1 MMAVRVSVFGAVA
14 LVLSLVPACV
24 SMPANPNPFNYTLY
38 DGSNLTV
45 RLRGNELGNLL
56 VLEENG
62 QVIVEVD
69 PPEGNTGIDFKYAT
83 VDEVTGAVMPTG
95 PRVKDVDPASF
106 EKVDPRTVRVVLNP
120 EKVARMRPPSAK
132 ASAGLKGR
140 RLVEA
145 TGLVRNL
152 MCLIRFSDH
161 KSRTLPTVQQITNLM
176 NEAGG
181 GADAPSGSVRD
192 VYLEN
197 SYGTFDLTSTVTP
210 WYDCTLTER
219 QAAGTDSATGSDS
232 RLDEC
237 MRQCLTKAAADY
249 DLVDFDSDDD
259 GVIDA
264 VGFLHSGYGAEL
276 GGADCNGVGY
286 KNRIWSH
293 KWGFYPPFEADGI
306 SVPEYHIS
314 PGLWGDCG
322 SEIGRMGVIA
332 HETGH
337 FFGLPDLYDYSDTGS
352 GLGDF
357 ALMANSWGV
366 DGSQYYPP
374 AFNAWSRVTLGW
386 ITDVIVVDDASDAGQ
401 YTLNAIGGTP
411 EVMKITYGFSHPD
424 EYLLVSNRRPYGID
438 SLLPA
443 DGVFVWHVDDSDDVC
458 SGQKTNGCPGYPG
471 QSCWPFNGQ
480 HYWVALIQAD
490 GFYDLEKGYS
500 ADSQD
505 VFIGPNAELSDCGG
519 SSCQP
524 NCRAYQGGIIALTGI
539 TLSGFSNAGDSVTFT
554 VELDDSTSGNAVNPP
569 AECGPGIDKSGNCN
583 DCIGATCNG
592 YEDWIGDGA
601 CDDGE
606 WGLYFNCDAFN
617 FDEGDCDCSAGQCIT
632 DGTTGSV
639 SSSAASTATSTT
651 IVATTDTSTT
661 SSPESIPSTI
671 GLSSTIET
679 TAAFTAF
686 TTATSAT
693 GFTSSS
699 LTATPVTTASTDFC
713 VSYDSWLGDGYCD
726 DFTNVLACGWDGG
739 DCCGCTCNCADFCFS
754 PCGEGG
760 YNCLDPENPAASCT
774 TQAPVPCEGRWSDWG
789 TCECEGGTSGTES
802 RTFSIEVEAQGAGRD
817 CEWDDEEVDDG
828 ECTCTT
834 TTTTAPPPCLSAGD
848 GQCTNECNNAIHN
861 WDGGDCCL
869 STCTAANFSCNA
881 ERFECL
887 NPTAVENGGAGNCS
901 ALPFDWVGDAYCD
914 NAAEGF
920 NTAAC
925 GWDGGDCCLSTC
937 SDSANY
943 TCGATSPAC
952 LDPSASENSDP
963 ACAARPNSWV
973 GDGYCDSVFP
983 WGDGT
988 DFNSGLCGWDGGD
1001 CCASTCNGTC
1011 SGFVFTCRDP
1021 DAEENFGRPETCGE
1035 PFSWLG
1041 DGFCDLIANVQ
1052 SCSWDL
1058 GDCCESTCDDSL
1070 KDACN
1075 DAAGSGCFG
1084 ANCDVW
1090 VAVGDTCGVLELQ
1103 YGCDCSGCVC
1113 DENAKIPAY
1122 DCGTGGYACV
1132 DPDAAESPKFPEGC
1146 EPDDDVEVS
1155 WIGDGFCDAEELN
1168 TEACGWD
1175 GGDCC
1180 GDTCESLVYQ
1190 CGSFTSFACKDPSSN
1205 DGCSS
1210 PESFAGDGY
1219 CDVAFNTHR
1228 CSWDAGDC
1236 CAGSCVP
1243 KCASRCPY
1251 SCGTPEYACA
1261 DPRFDTTT
1269 TTTTTTTVAATTTL
1283 VSPDCSVAGTT
1294 GCITVVA
1301 EDITPEICADLGGRE
1316 MTAAFV
1322 NRIFTNFASA
1332 LGTQHASVYFLTS
1345 SEPIVNCT
1353 DVGLEITILVRAAH
1367 RAAFQV
1373 AFGRRLIGD
1382 EIEYGGKSVFFE
1394 LILLWIYRCPGLQR

>member
-861 WDGGDCCL
+861 WDGGDCCEDTCL
-869 STCTAANFSCNA
+869 DEAQSYECGQVVYVCRDPSSSGYMDMGDCEVDNQDWIADGYCDIGEGYDGYNTEACMWDGGDCCSSTCEDGAYACGTNGYDCLDPDSGDVLCPAEHQSYIADGYCDGNEIAYNTRDCNWDGGDCCEVTCQSSIYACGSSPVRYDCQDPDANSCQADVLSYVGDGYCDAIDGGYNVASCNWDGGDCCYATCEDSLFSCGTIGFQCNDPDA
-881 ERFECL
+881 TDYRVCYGLNTPSWGNGECDMFHYDLEAHL
-887 NPTAVENGGAGNCS
+887 NT
-901 ALPFDWVGDAYCD
+901 DM
-914 NAAEGF
+914 
-920 NTAAC
+920 C
-925 GWDGGDCCLSTC
+925 GWDGGDCCPSTC
-937 SDSANY
+937 RMPDESDCDNVVY
-943 TCGATSPAC
+943 DC
-952 LDPSASENSDP
+952 LDPDADDSGVVSDCTASVP
-963 ACAARPNSWV
+963 SWI
-973 GDGYCDSVFP
+973 GDGYCDNNMNDASSAYEYNNP
-983 WGDGT
+983 AC
-988 DFNSGLCGWDGGD
+988 NWDGGD
-1001 CCASTCNGTC
+1001 CCT
-1011 SGFVFTCRDP
+1011 
-1021 DAEENFGRPETCGE
+1021 
-1035 PFSWLG
+1035 
-1041 DGFCDLIANVQ
+1041 
-1052 SCSWDL
+1052 
-1058 GDCCESTCDDSL
+1058 
-1070 KDACN
+1070 
-1075 DAAGSGCFG
+1075 
-1084 ANCDVW
+1084 
-1090 VAVGDTCGVLELQ
+1090 
-1103 YGCDCSGCVC
+1103 
-1113 DENAKIPAY
+1113 
-1122 DCGTGGYACV
+1122 
-1132 DPDAAESPKFPEGC
+1132 
-1146 EPDDDVEVS
+1146 
-1155 WIGDGFCDAEELN
+1155 
-1168 TEACGWD
+1168 
-1175 GGDCC
+1175 
-1180 GDTCESLVYQ
+1180 DTCEAGLYDCSQGDFY
-1190 CGSFTSFACKDPSSN
+1190 CNDPSN
-1205 DGCSS
+1205 VDFGTVNGQ
-1210 PESFAGDGY
+1210 AVDNGGD
-1219 CDVAFNTHR
+1219 DVFG
-1228 CSWDAGDC
+1228 GDNN
-1236 CAGSCVP
+1236 
-1243 KCASRCPY
+1243 
-1251 SCGTPEYACA
+1251 
-1261 DPRFDTTT
+1261 
-1269 TTTTTTTVAATTTL
+1269 
-1283 VSPDCSVAGTT
+1283 SV
-1294 GCITVVA
+1294 
-1301 EDITPEICADLGGRE
+1301 
-1316 MTAAFV
+1316 
-1322 NRIFTNFASA
+1322 
-1332 LGTQHASVYFLTS
+1332 
-1345 SEPIVNCT
+1345 
-1353 DVGLEITILVRAAH
+1353 
-1367 RAAFQV
+1367 
-1373 AFGRRLIGD
+1373 LIGA
-1382 EIEYGGKSVFFE
+1382 IVGGVVVLVIIIVVVVVVVSRQKTRSTENRSSTYATHTSRPTTMIRAVE
-1394 LILLWIYRCPGLQR
+1394 VDVDDTKPGFSQ